1 MGRAGIIPSEVTK
14 LKGFDRRRFL
24 RLAAALAAWPLT
36 RGGRGGG
43 GFQPALAGAQES
55 VPDVGVEEDR
65 FIFAQLRT
73 RGGEWD
79 PNPLAH
85 RALADEVMAR
95 TSVEVSRE
103 RKILTPGSREIF
115 SHPFL
120 YLAGTD
126 AFEPFTEAERDNLR
140 LFLENGGLLFAEDA
154 AGHVGTGFDEAFR
167 REMKRLFP
175 KREMRRIPSDHTVY
189 RSFYLVRQVGGRRI
203 VHPYLESV
211 GIGDVTPV
219 LYCQND
225 LGGAWEKDPVGN
237 WVNTCEPGGEA
248 QRIDAFKLGVNIV
261 LYALTANYK
270 QDKIHLPFI
279 KRRVG

>member
-1 MGRAGIIPSEVTK
+1 MRR
-14 LKGFDRRRFL
+14 LDRRRFL
-24 RLAAALAAWPLT
+24 QAAGALAAWPLT
-36 RGGRGGG
+36 QGLL
-43 GFQPALAGAQES
+43 PARVRAQGSLPDAGI
-55 VPDVGVEEDR
+55 DDDR
-65 FIFAQLRT
+65 FVFAQLRT

-85 RALADEVMAR
+85 RALVNEVMAR
-95 TSVEVSRE
+95 TSVEASRE

-126 AFEPFTEAERDNLR
+126 AFEPFTEPERDNLR
-140 LFLENGGLLFAEDA
+140 LFLEGGGVIFAEDST
-154 AGHVGTGFDEAFR
+154 GHIGADFDEAFR
-167 REMKRLFP
+167 KEMKRIFP
-175 KREMRRIPSDHTVY
+175 KREMRRLPSDHTVY
-189 RSFYLVRQVGGRRI
+189 RSFYLVRQIGGRRI
-203 VHPYLESV
+203 VHPYLE
-211 GIGDVTPV
+211 GIRIGDVTPV

-225 LGGAWEKDPVGN
+225 LGGAWEKDPAGN
-237 WVNTCEPGGEA
+237 WVNDCEPGGEA
-248 QRIDAFKLGVNIV
+248 QRRDAFKLGVNIV